1 MLAPWLALTW
11 GILGAGAWA
20 FNGVRAVTS
29 DAEPSLD
36 ALLFA
41 LALTVTGVTVGITFS
56 VVVGLIGRGRH
67 PDNATAEEQSL
78 WMLPMGVGLLGLVT
92 APLFD
97 GSPLSTMD
105 WVLLAAGALAGG
117 FVLGTVPRVRPRRVP
132 AQHRTRLAHHSPG
145 AVTKALAN
153 SLTCRGWNA

>member
-1 MLAPWLALTW
+1 MEPIVRMLAPWLALTW
-11 GILGAGAWA
+11 GILGTGAWA

-67 PDNATAEEQSL
+67 PDNASAEEQLL
-78 WMLPMGVGLLGLVT
+78 WLLPMGVGLLGLVT
-92 APLFD
+92 GPLFD

-105 WVLLAAGALAGG
+105 WVSLAAGALAGG
-117 FVLGTVPRVRPRRVP
+117 FVLGIAPRVRPRRLP
-132 AQHRTRLAHHSPG
+132 STASDLAGPP
-145 AVTKALAN
+145 
-153 SLTCRGWNA
+153 LTGRRH